1 MASSTKNSL
10 RLYAAICRVGLVL
23 LGVVGVSWALFVVPD
38 FWRSSKLNQVAIHI
52 FAGEPFK
59 EATLRELSPALEE
72 IAKKALQPP
81 RLIQSAAVIHLRL
94 AENERQADKPPE
106 TTPEFDG
113 LETHIFR
120 ALANNPTD
128 SFLWLTWFWLKAAKD
143 GFNDKNVA
151 ALRLSYQVGPHEGWI
166 AVRRNRLAAMYFA
179 QLPQD
184 LAEPFF
190 VEFKELVEWGYQAQ
204 AAGIL
209 VGPGWPIRELLL
221 SRLAT
226 LPEATQRQFTTTVAG
241 LGRDI
246 AIPGLKPLSRRPWQ
260 H

>member
-1 MASSTKNSL
+1 
-10 RLYAAICRVGLVL
+10 
-23 LGVVGVSWALFVVPD
+23 
-38 FWRSSKLNQVAIHI
+38 
-52 FAGEPFK
+52 
-59 EATLRELSPALEE
+59 
-72 IAKKALQPP
+72 
-81 RLIQSAAVIHLRL
+81 
-94 AENERQADKPPE
+94 
-106 TTPEFDG
+106 
-113 LETHIFR
+113 
-120 ALANNPTD
+120 
-128 SFLWLTWFWLKAAKD
+128 
-143 GFNDKNVA
+143 
-151 ALRLSYQVGPHEGWI
+151 
-166 AVRRNRLAAMYFA
+166 MYFT